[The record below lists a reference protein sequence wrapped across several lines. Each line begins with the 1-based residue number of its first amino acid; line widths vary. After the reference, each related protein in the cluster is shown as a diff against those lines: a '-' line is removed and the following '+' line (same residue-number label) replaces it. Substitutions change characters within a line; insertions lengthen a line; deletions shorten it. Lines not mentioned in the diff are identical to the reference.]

1 MNYKDLS
8 VTNNEQEQRY
18 EFIVDDQVSFIDYE
32 KKGDKIFLT
41 HTEVPE
47 ELEGKG
53 VASAMV
59 EKTFTEIENQ
69 GLKVVPYCSYVKV
82 FLKRHPEWNRLI
94 VAAD

>member
-18 EFIVDDQVSFIDYE
+18 EFIVDNQISFIDYE

-59 EKTFTEIENQ
+59 EKTFMEIEGQ
-69 GLKVVPYCSYVKV
+69 GLKVVPYCSYVRV